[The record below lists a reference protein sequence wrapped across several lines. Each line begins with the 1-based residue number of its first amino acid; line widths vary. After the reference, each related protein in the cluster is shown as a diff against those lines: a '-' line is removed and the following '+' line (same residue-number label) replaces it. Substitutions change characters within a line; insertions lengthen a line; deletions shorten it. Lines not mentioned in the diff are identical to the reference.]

1 MKVGMALKELFKGL
15 TIDGISVQFHFGDQ
29 KELNMWIASKM
40 KSNKQKY
47 PLIWY
52 VIANPYPQ
60 GNGKLRVD
68 TQLILFLGTKS
79 ELFNTERYEKTYLT
93 YLEPL
98 YEEVNS
104 ILQLNKFVSLFEA
117 YNGIRYKDEP
127 NYGLESSSL
136 DFTNLPTTQKQKSV
150 TIDIVDAKIL
160 RLKMDINP
168 NCIIKNN

>member
-52 VIANPYPQ
+52 VIANPEPQ

-68 TQLILFLGTKS
+68 TQLILFQGTKS

-98 YEEVNS
+98 YEKVQKMLYASRMFRFDN
-104 ILQLNKFVSLFEA
+104 
-117 YNGIRYKDEP
+117 YNGLPYKDEP
-127 NYGLESSSL
+127 NFGLEASSL
-136 DFTNLPTTQKQKSV
+136 DFVNLPTSSKQKSV
-150 TIDIVDAKIL
+150 SIDIVDAKIIYL
-160 RLKMDINP
+160 QMEVK
-168 NCIIKNN
+168 IKCNND